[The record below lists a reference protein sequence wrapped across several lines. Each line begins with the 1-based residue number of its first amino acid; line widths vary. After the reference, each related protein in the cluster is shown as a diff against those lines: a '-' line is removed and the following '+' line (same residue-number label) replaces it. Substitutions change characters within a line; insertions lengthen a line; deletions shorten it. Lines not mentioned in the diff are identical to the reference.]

1 MPIIIEPARDDADRA
16 ACARMMCESDP
27 WITLGRSYDRCL
39 TAVSDPARELYVA
52 RDGTE
57 VAGFIL
63 LTMKGQ
69 FPGYIT
75 SVCVAASARGTG
87 MGTQLVAFAEER
99 IHRESPNVFLC
110 VSSFNPG
117 ARRLYERLG
126 FEFVGTLKNFLVA
139 GHDELLYR
147 KSIGPWTEFQEKQP
161 TR

>member
-1 MPIIIEPARDDADRA
+1 MTTIIEPARDIADRE
-16 ACARMMCESDP
+16 ACARMMSESEP
-27 WITLGRSYDRCL
+27 WITLRRDFARCL

-52 RDGTE
+52 RAGAE

-75 SVCVAASARGTG
+75 SVCVAATARSSGL
-87 MGTQLVAFAEER
+87 GTQLVAFAERR

-110 VSSFNPG
+110 VSSFNTG
-117 ARRLYERLG
+117 AKRLYERLG
-126 FEFVGTLKNFLVA
+126 FEFVGTLKNFLVE

-147 KSIGPWTEFQEKQP
+147 KSVGPWSTFRPVE
-161 TR
+161 

>member
-1 MPIIIEPARDDADRA
+1 MNFTIEPARSDADRE
-16 ACARMMCESDP
+16 ACARMMCSSDP
-27 WITLGRSYDRCL
+27 WVTLGRTFERCL

-52 RDGTE
+52 RSGDE
-57 VAGFIL
+57 VKGFIL

-75 SVCVAASARGTG
+75 SVCVAASARGSG
-87 MGTQLVAFAEER
+87 LGTQLVAFAEQR

-126 FEFVGTLKNFLVA
+126 FEFVGTLKDFLVE
-139 GHDELLYR
+139 GHHELLFR
-147 KSIGPWTEFQEKQP
+147 KTIGPWSTFTP
-161 TR
+161 SG

>member
-1 MPIIIEPARDDADRA
+1 MTVTIEPARSDADRE
-16 ACARMMCESDP
+16 ACARMMCSSDP
-27 WITLGRSYDRCL
+27 WVTLGRTFERCL

-52 RDGTE
+52 RSGDE
-57 VAGFIL
+57 VTGFIL

-75 SVCVAASARGTG
+75 SVCVAASARGSG
-87 MGTQLVAFAEER
+87 LGTQLVAFAEQR

-126 FEFVGTLKNFLVA
+126 FEFVGTLKDFLVE
-139 GHDELLYR
+139 GHDELLFR
-147 KSIGPWTEFQEKQP
+147 KTIGPWSTFTP
-161 TR
+161 SG

>member
-1 MPIIIEPARDDADRA
+1 MTVTIELACNDADRE
-16 ACARMMCESDP
+16 ACARMMSESDP
-27 WITLGRSYDRCL
+27 WVTLGRDFARCL

-52 RDGTE
+52 RSGNELT
-57 VAGFIL
+57 GFIL

-75 SVCVAASARGTG
+75 SVCVASSARGSG
-87 MGTQLVAFAEER
+87 VGTQLVAFAEQR

-126 FEFVGTLKNFLVA
+126 FEFVGTLKDFLVD
-139 GHDELLYR
+139 GYDELLYR
-147 KSIGPWTEFQEKQP
+147 KSNGPWNTFKPEP
-161 TR
+161 

>member
-1 MPIIIEPARDDADRA
+1 MAVTIEPARDDADRE
-16 ACARMMCESDP
+16 ACARMMSESDP
-27 WITLGRSYDRCL
+27 WVTLGRDFARCL
-39 TAVSDPARELYVA
+39 AAVSDPGRELYVA
-52 RDGTE
+52 RTGDV

-75 SVCVAASARGTG
+75 SVCVAASARGSG
-87 MGTQLVAFAEER
+87 LGTQLVAFAEQR

-126 FEFVGTLKNFLVA
+126 YEFVGTLKDFLVE
-139 GHDELLYR
+139 GYDELLYR
-147 KSIGPWTEFQEKQP
+147 KSSGPWSTFTPES
-161 TR
+161 

>member
-1 MPIIIEPARDDADRA
+1 MTVAIEPARDASDRET
-16 ACARMMCESDP
+16 CARMMSETDP
-27 WITLGRSYDRCL
+27 WITLGRSYERCL
-39 TAVSDPARELYVA
+39 AAVSDPARELYVA
-52 RDGTE
+52 RTADG

-75 SVCVAASARGTG
+75 SVCVAASARGSG
-87 MGTQLVAFAEER
+87 LGTQLVAFAERR

-126 FEFVGTLKNFLVA
+126 FEYVGTLKDFLVE
-139 GHDELLYR
+139 GYDELLFR
-147 KSIGPWTEFQEKQP
+147 KTIGPWSTFTPKQ
-161 TR
+161 

>member
-1 MPIIIEPARDDADRA
+1 MNVTIEPARSDADRE
-16 ACARMMCESDP
+16 ACARMMCSSDP
-27 WITLGRSYDRCL
+27 WVTLGRTYERCL
-39 TAVSDPARELYVA
+39 TVVADAERELYVA
-52 RDGTE
+52 RIEGA

-75 SVCVAASARGTG
+75 SVCVATPARGSG
-87 MGTQLVAFAEER
+87 LGTQLVTFAEQR

-126 FEFVGTLKNFLVA
+126 FEFVGTLKDFLVA
-139 GHDELLYR
+139 GYDELLFR
-147 KSIGPWTEFQEKQP
+147 KSIGPWSTFKPQP
-161 TR
+161 

>member
-1 MPIIIEPARDDADRA
+1 MAVTIEPARDAADRE
-16 ACARMMCESDP
+16 ACARMMSESDP
-27 WITLGRSYDRCL
+27 WVTLGRNFARCL

-52 RDGTE
+52 RTDDG

-75 SVCVAASARGTG
+75 SVCVAAGSRGSG
-87 MGTQLVAFAEER
+87 LGTQLVAFAEQR

-110 VSSFNPG
+110 VSSFNPD

-126 FEFVGTLKNFLVA
+126 YEFVGTLKNFLVE

-147 KSIGPWTEFQEKQP
+147 KTISPWSAFTP
-161 TR
+161 TG

>member
-1 MPIIIEPARDDADRA
+1 MNFTIELARDAADRE
-16 ACARMMCESDP
+16 ACARMMSESDP
-27 WITLGRSYDRCL
+27 WITLGRDFARCL
-39 TAVSDPARELYVA
+39 TAVSDSSRELYVA
-52 RDGTE
+52 RTGDG

-75 SVCVAASARGTG
+75 SVCVAASARSSGL
-87 MGTQLVAFAEER
+87 GTQLVAFAERR

-126 FEFVGTLKNFLVA
+126 FEFVGTLKDFLVK
-139 GHDELLYR
+139 GYDELLFR
-147 KSIGPWTEFQEKQP
+147 KTIGPWSTFKPQP
-161 TR
+161 